1 MDPSAGES
9 SGVESAQVEAM
20 VRAYLARV
28 ARRYTPMGVAL
39 LAVLLVVIL
48 VPSKSPNPQSQAT
61 ANGSALGGAGS
72 GSGSGSGRSGQ
83 SGNAAGAGG
92 GSGAS
97 SASGSSPGAAAGA
110 SSAGSGSGAGAGGSG
125 AAGPAGPAPNT
136 ATGSASGLARSGV
149 ACGPGVKQV
158 PWSTYAPPCVARFTG
173 SNGGATSHGVT
184 ASTITVSFRIGNS
197 TQDAAVYA
205 AAGAAAPAP
214 DPEYIADMNAYINL
228 FNKDFELY
236 GRKVVLKSF
245 QGQGDYI
252 LEDQGQDQSQ
262 AQADAVTA
270 KGLGAFADVTFQLKG
285 SDPYWTGLAQQGV
298 IAMGPLGFPQSYY
311 QRYAPYWWSFSPS
324 GTQGADLLGNA
335 ICQRAANLPAVYAG
349 DALYQK
355 ENRKFGLITPENPE
369 YTEVANEI
377 KAQLSSCGVGITK
390 QVSYAIDVTSYESEA
405 ASIDA
410 QMKTAGVTTVICF
423 CDPIVPI
430 FLSNSADS
438 ENYFPEWFEPN
449 YLDPQGR
456 LEDQKEWAH
465 AFSDGGQYPDQ
476 AHNEAY
482 QAFKRA
488 TNGGTPAE
496 LYYDE
501 AYFTLLQFFIG
512 LQAAGPDLTPA
523 SFQKGMDA
531 LPATPNGMDGSWA
544 FGPGMF
550 TPPATVRLGW
560 WSPTDVSQRDG
571 KTGSWQSCS
580 GGQWFPISPSQ
591 RSQWGPPHTQL
602 NCFGH

>member
-1 MDPSAGES
+1 
-9 SGVESAQVEAM
+9 M
-20 VRAYLARV
+20 VRAYLGRV

-48 VPSKSPNPQSQAT
+48 VPSKSGGPQSAGNSTGSVQA
-61 ANGSALGGAGS
+61 
-72 GSGSGSGRSGQ
+72 
-83 SGNAAGAGG
+83 

-97 SASGSSPGAAAGA
+97 GASGAAGGSPQSSGAVTPAGGGAGA
-110 SSAGSGSGAGAGGSG
+110 SSSVAGNPAGGQAG
-125 AAGPAGPAPNT
+125 GGTGPVAAASPAPNT
-136 ATGSASGLARSGV
+136 GTGSASGVARSGV
-149 ACGPGVKQV
+149 TCGPGVKQV
-158 PWSTYAPPCVARFTG
+158 TWSVYAPPCVAKFSG

-184 ASTITVSFRIGNS
+184 ANTITVSFRVGNS

-214 DPEYIADMNAYINL
+214 DPQYIADMNAYINL

-252 LEDQGQDQSQ
+252 LEDEGQDQSQ

-270 KGLGAFADVTFQLKG
+270 KGLGAFADLTFQLKG
-285 SDPYWTGLAQQGV
+285 SNPYWTGLAQQGV
-298 IAMGPLGFPQSYY
+298 MAMGPLGFPQSYY
-311 QRYAPYWWSFSPS
+311 QRYAPYWWAFSPS

-335 ICQRAANLPAVYAG
+335 ICQRAANLPAVYSG

-369 YTEVANEI
+369 YIEVANQI
-377 KAQLSSCGVGITK
+377 KSQLSGCGVGITK
-390 QVSYAIDVTSYESEA
+390 QVSYAINVTSYESEA
-405 ASIDA
+405 ASIVA

-456 LEDQKEWAH
+456 LEDQKEWSH

-476 AHNEAY
+476 AHSEAY
-482 QAFKRA
+482 QAFKLA
-488 TNGGTPAE
+488 SNGKTPAE

-523 SFQKGMDA
+523 NFEKGMDS

-544 FGPGMF
+544 FGPNIF

-560 WSPTDVSQRDG
+560 WSPTAVSGRDG
-571 KTGSWQSCS
+571 KAGSWQSCA

-591 RSQWGPPHTQL
+591 RSQWGTPHTQL

>member
-1 MDPSAGES
+1 MEPSAGEPN
-9 SGVESAQVEAM
+9 GLESAQVEAM
-20 VRAYLARV
+20 VRAYLGRV
-28 ARRYTPMGVAL
+28 ARRYTPLGVAL

-48 VPSKSPNPQSQAT
+48 VPSKSVNPQAVST
-61 ANGSALGGAGS
+61 GAGS
-72 GSGSGSGRSGQ
+72 VATGSGGSGTS
-83 SGNAAGAGG
+83 AGG
-92 GSGAS
+92 GST
-97 SASGSSPGAAAGA
+97 
-110 SSAGSGSGAGAGGSG
+110 GSGAGAPTGAPTGSGGGSTSVG
-125 AAGPAGPAPNT
+125 SAANSTPGGTGAGPVAGASPAPNT
-136 ATGSASGLARSGV
+136 GTGSASGLARSGV
-149 ACGPGVKQV
+149 TCGPGVKQV
-158 PWSTYAPPCVARFTG
+158 TWTAYAPPCVAKFTG
-173 SNGGATSHGVT
+173 NNGGATSHGVT
-184 ASTITVSFRIGNS
+184 ASTITISFRVGNS

-214 DPEYIADMNAYINL
+214 DPQYIADMNTYINL

-252 LEDQGQDQSQ
+252 LEDEGQDQSQ
-262 AQADAVTA
+262 AQADAVSA
-270 KGLGAFADVTFQLKG
+270 KGLGAFADLTFQLKG
-285 SDPYWTGLAQQGV
+285 SNPYWTGLAQQGV

-311 QRYAPYWWSFSPS
+311 QRYAPYWWSFTPS

-335 ICQRAANLPAVYAG
+335 ICQRAANLPAAYAG

-369 YTEVANEI
+369 YTEVANQI
-377 KAQLSSCGVGITK
+377 KAQLSGCGVPIAK

-405 ASIDA
+405 ASIVA

-456 LEDQKEWAH
+456 LEDQKEWSH

-482 QAFKRA
+482 QAYKRA
-488 TNGGTPAE
+488 SNGGTPSE

-523 SFQKGMDA
+523 NFQKGMDS
-531 LPATPNGMDGSWA
+531 LPATPTGMDGSWQ
-544 FGPGMF
+544 FGPNIF
-550 TPPATVRLGW
+550 NPQATVRLGW
-560 WSPTDVSQRDG
+560 WSPTDVSARDG
-571 KTGSWQSCS
+571 KAGSWQSCS
-580 GGQWFPISPSQ
+580 GGQWFPIAPSQ
-591 RSQWGPPHTQL
+591 RSQWGAAHTQL